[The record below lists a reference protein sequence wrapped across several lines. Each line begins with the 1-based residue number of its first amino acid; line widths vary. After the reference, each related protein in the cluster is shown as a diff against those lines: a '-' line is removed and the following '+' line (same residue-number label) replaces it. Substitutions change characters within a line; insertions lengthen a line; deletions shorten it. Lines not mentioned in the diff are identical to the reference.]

1 MAGKIDVSE
10 FFEIFLLM
18 FLLNIEKK
26 LDPKLSDAILWRL
39 ITQLIF
45 FAFTCSKS
53 TIETLEK
60 GVKYVQ
66 SQWRRSRV
74 FIVNFEHI
82 SLFRHIHLHINI
94 FTCYLLVQQV
104 LLLSQQF

>member
-10 FFEIFLLM
+10 FFDTFLM

-39 ITQLIF
+39 NTQLTF

-53 TIETLEK
+53 IIETLEK
-60 GVKYVQ
+60 GVKYVE

-82 SLFRHIHLHINI
+82 SLFKHIHLHINI
-94 FTCYLLVQQV
+94 FTCYLLVQQF

>member
-10 FFEIFLLM
+10 FFDTFLM

-39 ITQLIF
+39 NTQLTF

-53 TIETLEK
+53 IIETLEK
-60 GVKYVQ
+60 GVKYVE

-82 SLFRHIHLHINI
+82 SLFKHIHLHINR
-94 FTCYLLVQQV
+94 FTCYLLVQQF